1 MHKEPSD
8 AGLLAYRSY
17 GGWGVQRPG
26 HGTLGRY
33 SPDMTKVLPDGHTV
47 ALTLRLDRAA
57 YQLYREAGAGHDQAL
72 HNSLLCP
79 AWAGIHNAPGL
90 GTWEIE
96 LQAPPSDRVELVA
109 MLWPQD
115 DRDWLAPRGD
125 QPPRG
130 PRRHRPD
137 PHQPSLARSRN
148 RRARSRARGDRPRP
162 HPVAPLPGGRRPGAH
177 PLARRRPAP
186 PRAQHPTHPARPA
199 PPPGGPGRG
208 QPRHPG
214 GLARRPGMGA
224 DHPVPPPADPGGS
237 CVNRW
242 THAPEG
248 TGDAIQ
254 SGFPAFHAQFHA
266 SRSGQELPRKGIAEQ
281 LLDRILAPSQA
292 SLSTTHTQILAFGQ
306 HNDTY
311 KYVDLQVAEPETEM
325 RGYRGPAA
333 SSRQE
338 SPRPPK
344 GEGPVTG
351 GLRRVHRDTP
361 HLRRRGGTRGTQPHP
376 GHCGTLRRE
385 DRSDPARPAH
395 RAIAPDATPKPPRTS
410 RTRRKPEIIEHMR

>member
-1 MHKEPSD
+1 MPLRERETPSNPASRRSMH
-8 AGLLAYRSY
+8 
-17 GGWGVQRPG
+17 
-26 HGTLGRY
+26 T
-33 SPDMTKVLPDGHTV
+33 
-47 ALTLRLDRAA
+47 
-57 YQLYREAGAGHDQAL
+57 
-72 HNSLLCP
+72 
-79 AWAGIHNAPGL
+79 
-90 GTWEIE
+90 
-96 LQAPPSDRVELVA
+96 
-109 MLWPQD
+109 
-115 DRDWLAPRGD
+115 
-125 QPPRG
+125 
-130 PRRHRPD
+130 
-137 PHQPSLARSRN
+137 
-148 RRARSRARGDRPRP
+148 
-162 HPVAPLPGGRRPGAH
+162 
-177 PLARRRPAP
+177 
-186 PRAQHPTHPARPA
+186 
-199 PPPGGPGRG
+199 
-208 QPRHPG
+208 
-214 GLARRPGMGA
+214 
-224 DHPVPPPADPGGS
+224 
-237 CVNRW
+237 
-242 THAPEG
+242 
-248 TGDAIQ
+248 
-254 SGFPAFHAQFHA
+254 FHA

-361 HLRRRGGTRGTQPHP
+361 HLRRSGGTRGTQPHP
-376 GHCGTLRRE
+376 GHRGTLRRE